1 MFQYIHICAT
11 TEHTLIHNLTC
22 SSWQCTTVR
31 ILSAKYV
38 WHMLIPM
45 QTNAYQNHY
54 STALHT
60 VCNSYTLW
68 QNTHYVSTVHVS
80 ILTITHWA
88 YLMLRGVRKMYWWQK
103 SFFASF
109 NNSFMLTFLLIIS
122 YVCRHRERQLNKNIL
137 ESPFSYDIA
146 VGMAVICDVSGQQ
159 LRHTIFSWARSM
171 IWKT

>member
-1 MFQYIHICAT
+1 MY
-11 TEHTLIHNLTC
+11 N
-22 SSWQCTTVR
+22 
-31 ILSAKYV
+31 SANIVSEYV
-38 WHMLIPM
+38 WHMLITV
-45 QTNAYQNHY
+45 QTNAHQNHY
-54 STALHT
+54 RTALHT

-80 ILTITHWA
+80 IQTITHWA